1 MIGPARRGRHLSL
14 IALAAACLVALALPA
29 ARAQAASP
37 AISVQGNQLLRN
49 GVPWVPRGVQ
59 IVGLVAPDG
68 ALNGKYIPAH
78 EHFSAAELQAAVADH
93 ADVVRFQVSQFG
105 IDPSGPLYSPAYVQ
119 EVQNGI
125 ETARSLGLAVIVSV
139 QAEGPAGEMNRCPL
153 PDSGDQRAWAT
164 LAPMFASDPGVMFE
178 LYNEPA
184 PPPTQTDWS
193 RWLDGGEVMFPG
205 GSCQAVGMQTLIDG
219 IRTVA
224 PQNVIIVPGLRG
236 EQTLR
241 GMPQVTDPANP
252 SDPQLVYGIHYP
264 SLVKNI
270 GAWDRAFGAVT
281 ARAPVLV
288 TEWDAN
294 STTNCLVN
302 APLEAQL
309 LLDYLAS
316 KQIGIVGF
324 AFDLPGTIISD
335 WSYAPTSYSAFACG
349 AYGGGPGELL
359 FSDFAAE
366 AQAGDGS
373 QPNPAPG
380 WIVSAGAVNRL
391 HALAPALTG
400 HFFNTPRTFVS
411 GASTQSLAAT
421 GLQTAIP
428 TETFTNEVGLARA
441 LNTGRLR
448 PGTEA
453 VVYLDSHSRRTPR
466 NQQHNP
472 ARFYRLAARAAHVH
486 GLLFIAAPSPNL
498 IRVIAP
504 HTPPARETQEF
515 LKLRIAAAAA
525 RNADAYEVQAQGIET
540 SAGAFAAFVKSAAA
554 QASRARPGIEL
565 LGGLSTRVPHAKVNA
580 NTLFDAYLKT
590 QLLVS
595 GYGFDAPGSA
605 GATACR
611 GCTAHGDPALGFL
624 RKLKRLDG

>member
-1 MIGPARRGRHLSL
+1 MPLITSRSGRGPALPRPAGPVPGLTAALARGLRLGL
-14 IALAAACLVALALPA
+14 AAVAAACLVALALPA
-29 ARAQAASP
+29 ARASAASP
-37 AISVQGNQLLRN
+37 AISVQSNQLMRN

-78 EHFSAAELQAAVADH
+78 QHFSAAELQAAVADH

-105 IDPSGPLYSPAYVQ
+105 IDPQGPLYSPAYVQ

-125 ETARSLGLAVIVSV
+125 EAARALGLAVIVSV

-153 PDSGDQRAWAT
+153 PDSGAARAWAQ
-164 LAPMFASDPGVMFE
+164 LAPMFAGDPGVMFE

-184 PPPTQTDWS
+184 PPPTQVDWD
-193 RWLDGGEVMFPG
+193 RWLNGGQVSFPS
-205 GSCQAVGMQTLIDG
+205 GSCQSVGMQPLIDQ
-219 IRTVA
+219 IRAVA
-224 PQNVIIVPGLRG
+224 PQNVIVVPGLRG

-252 SDPQLVYGIHYP
+252 DDPQLAYGIHYP
-264 SLVKNI
+264 TLVKNI
-270 GAWDRAFGAVT
+270 GAWDTAFGAVT
-281 ARAPVLV
+281 ARAPVIV

-324 AFDLPGTIISD
+324 AFDLPGTIIAD
-335 WSYAPTSYSAFACG
+335 WSYTPTSYSAFACG
-349 AYGGGPGELL
+349 AYGGGPGQLL

-380 WIVSAGAVNRL
+380 WIVSAGALNRL
-391 HALAPALTG
+391 HQLAPGLTG

-441 LNTGRLR
+441 LNAGRLR

-453 VVYLDSHSRRTPR
+453 VVYADSASRRTPR
-466 NQQHNP
+466 NQQRNP
-472 ARFYRLAARAAHVH
+472 GRFYRLAARAAHVH
-486 GLLFIAAPSPNL
+486 GLLFIAAPSPSL
-498 IRVIAP
+498 VSVITP
-504 HTPPARETQEF
+504 HTPPARQTQEF
-515 LKLRIAAAAA
+515 LKLRIPAAAA
-525 RNADAYEVQAQGIET
+525 RNADAYE
-540 SAGAFAAFVKSAAA
+540 
-554 QASRARPGIEL
+554 
-565 LGGLSTRVPHAKVNA
+565 
-580 NTLFDAYLKT
+580 
-590 QLLVS
+590 
-595 GYGFDAPGSA
+595 
-605 GATACR
+605 
-611 GCTAHGDPALGFL
+611 
-624 RKLKRLDG
+624 